1 MQKRHEAT
9 IEELK
14 QRYNFYVRMAHE
26 EHKLLANTIRERLI
40 SHLNR
45 KKDRLMKEKDMLD
58 IGDSNAL
65 LLHPNQFSLINP
77 ASPGNG
83 HKRATRNTGRRGADP
98 EEPLEGRRKR
108 QRLFEETETQSPALG
123 PSRVEVGVGSPYRDA
138 KAKTVW
144 HQQEAPLPSID
155 RLFTEKELSMT
166 MNTAA
171 IAAKHFLLKPHANG
185 QANGNGVNGTH
196 ADQDEGADSG
206 AATANE
212 AELDDDAT
220 PAAPGMERMGSTS
233 HHATRGTTRALQGLA
248 SLASSDVP
256 LGTIIPTYVPAAMGN
271 KANGAP
277 AMVAS
282 LSTAEAE
289 SDFMLMFR
297 DTQGE
302 DDTNNKLLERTLGP
316 QPVAEYQYRPPTLT
330 GNPEPAPNPL
340 LALVQRFA
348 GPASAGMS
356 RQSSQQGHAEAP
368 SMSRTNSARGGVP
381 MQRTA
386 SGLSRRGGR

>member
-1 MQKRHEAT
+1 
-9 IEELK
+9 
-14 QRYNFYVRMAHE
+14 MAHE
-26 EHKLLANTIRERLI
+26 EHKLLSNTIRERLI
-40 SHLNR
+40 AQLNR

-83 HKRATRNTGRRGADP
+83 HKRATRNTGRRGGDP
-98 EEPLEGRRKR
+98 DEPAEGRRKR
-108 QRLFEETETQSPALG
+108 QRLFEEPEGQSPALG
-123 PSRVEVGVGSPYRDA
+123 PSRVDIGVGSPYRDA
-138 KAKTVW
+138 KAKIVW
-144 HQQEAPLPSID
+144 HQHEAPLPSID

-171 IAAKHFLLKPHANG
+171 LAAKHFLLKPQANG
-185 QANGNGVNGTH
+185 HANGNGVNGAH
-196 ADQDEGADSG
+196 ADQEEGGDSG

-248 SLASSDVP
+248 SLAAGDVP

-277 AMVAS
+277 AMVTS
-282 LSTAEAE
+282 LSAAEVE
-289 SDFMLMFR
+289 SDLALMFR
-297 DTQGE
+297 DTRGD

-316 QPVAEYQYRPPTLT
+316 QPVAEYQYRPPVLN
-330 GNPEPAPNPL
+330 GNSDPLPNPL
-340 LALVQRFA
+340 LAPVQRFV
-348 GPASAGMS
+348 GPASIGMS

-368 SMSRTNSARGGVP
+368 SMSRTTSARGGVP

>member
-1 MQKRHEAT
+1 
-9 IEELK
+9 
-14 QRYNFYVRMAHE
+14 MAHE
-26 EHKLLANTIRERLI
+26 EHRLLSQTIRERLI

-65 LLHPNQFSLINP
+65 LMHPNQFSLINP

-83 HKRATRNTGRRGADP
+83 HKRATRNTGRRGAGDT
-98 EEPLEGRRKR
+98 EELAEGRRKR
-108 QRLFEETETQSPALG
+108 QRLFEETEKDSPALG
-123 PSRVEVGVGSPYRDA
+123 PSRIDLGAGSPYRDA
-138 KAKTVW
+138 KAKTIW

-171 IAAKHFLLKPHANG
+171 IAAKHFLLKSQANG
-185 QANGNGVNGTH
+185 HANGNGLNGAHT
-196 ADQDEGADSG
+196 DQEETGDSG

-220 PAAPGMERMGSTS
+220 PAAPSMERMGSTS
-233 HHATRGTTRALQGLA
+233 HHATRGTTRALAGLTA
-248 SLASSDVP
+248 GDIP

-277 AMVAS
+277 AMVSS
-282 LSTAEAE
+282 LSAAEVDA
-289 SDFMLMFR
+289 DLALMFR
-297 DTQGE
+297 DTRGNDE
-302 DDTNNKLLERTLGP
+302 TNDKLLERALGP
-316 QPVAEYQYRPPTLT
+316 PPTAEYQYRPPALN
-330 GNPEPAPNPL
+330 GNPEPPSNPL
-340 LALVQRFA
+340 LAPVRRFA
-348 GPASAGMS
+348 GPVSAGLS
-356 RQSSQQGHAEAP
+356 RQGSQAP
-368 SMSRTNSARGGVP
+368 AMSRTNSARGGVP

-386 SGLSRRGGR
+386 SGLSRRGQR